1 MRWVYGN
8 EAERGDI
15 TAINVD
21 RSRSDRKCTMRLDET
36 VRHYLVNLEVRR
48 FSVHTQV
55 AYRNSLL
62 VMVRLLADLFQVT
75 EIEQVNILHLRRC
88 VQHLLN
94 TPLEAKRYRPPEN
107 GSTLSPSSIRSY
119 IRRWKAFFSW
129 CFKDELLEKN
139 PAVRLEYPK
148 VDEKVI
154 DTFSKEQIEQMLA
167 VFDLSTPAGFRDYVI
182 IVLMIDTGL
191 RRSEVAKLSVGD
203 VYETYLSVFGKGS
216 KERQVGIHPKVS
228 NLLWKYIH
236 KYRRPASPS
245 ESALFLS
252 VGNGHAGCPFGRGG
266 MQGLIRRLKSA
277 TGIDDVRLSA
287 HTFRHTFACMYLEEG
302 GDLFSLS
309 RELGHSSVKTT
320 EKYLKSFT
328 SKNARMH
335 HTTYSPLNSI
345 ELRSQHKGRGNKRKS
360 RGEV

>member
-1 MRWVYGN
+1 M
-8 EAERGDI
+8 
-15 TAINVD
+15 IN
-21 RSRSDRKCTMRLDET
+21 
-36 VRHYLVNLEVRR
+36 HYLVNLENRR

-55 AYRNSLL
+55 AYRHSLL
-62 VMVRLLADLFQVT
+62 VMVRLLADLCDVT
-75 EIEQVNILHLRRC
+75 DIEQVDILCLRRC

-94 TPLEAKRYRPPEN
+94 VPLEVKKSRRPPEN
-107 GSTLSPSSIRSY
+107 GSTLSPSAVRSY

-129 CFKDELLEKN
+129 CFKEELIEKS
-139 PAVRLEYPK
+139 PATRLEFPQ

-154 DTFSKEQIEQMLA
+154 DTFSKEQIEQMFA
-167 VFDLSTPAGFRDYVI
+167 VFDLSTPAGFRDYVV

-191 RRSEVAKLSVGD
+191 RRSEVARLCVED
-203 VYETYLSVFGKGS
+203 VHETYISVFGKGR

-228 NLLWKYIH
+228 NLLWRYIH
-236 KYRRPASPS
+236 KYRHPAISS
-245 ESALFLS
+245 ETALFLS
-252 VGNGHAGCPFGRGG
+252 VGNGHAGLSFGRGG
-266 MQGLIRRLKSA
+266 MQGLIRRLKVA

-309 RELGHSSVKTT
+309 RELGHKSIKTT

-335 HTTYSPLNSI
+335 HNDHSPINSI
-345 ELRSQHKGRGNKRKS
+345 ELRSQRKGKGKS
-360 RGEV
+360 RKFKE